1 MLRPNYPIET
11 ERLLLRPLRTD
22 DLEAFHA
29 IHAFADVVRYLY
41 FDSPTL
47 DVARGMLKK
56 RACHV
61 EIQREG
67 DKLLLALEL
76 RGGGGEMIGD
86 VSLTWLSEEHKQG
99 EIGFALHPDQ
109 QGRGLARE
117 AAEAMLHL
125 GFVDL
130 GLHRILG
137 RLDAR
142 NAASA
147 NVLERLG
154 MRREAHILENEFVKG
169 EWTDELL
176 YAMLAREW
184 IAREPIESR

>member
-11 ERLLLRPLRTD
+11 ERLLLRPYRAD
-22 DLEAFHA
+22 DLDAFCA
-29 IHAFADVVRYLY
+29 IHAYPDVVRYLY
-41 FDSPTL
+41 FDSPTREA
-47 DVARGMLKK
+47 ARVMLEKHA
-56 RACHV
+56 RRV
-61 EIQREG
+61 EILREG

-76 RGGGGEMIGD
+76 RDGAVIGD
-86 VSLTWLSEEHKQG
+86 VSLTWLSEAHKQG
-99 EIGFALHPDQ
+99 ELGFVLHPDH
-109 QGRGLARE
+109 QGKGLARE

-125 GFVDL
+125 GFEDL

-147 NVLERLG
+147 KLLERLG

-176 YAMLAREW
+176 YAVLAREW
-184 IAREPIESR
+184 AARGTGKTR

>member
-11 ERLLLRPLRTD
+11 ERLLLRPFRAD
-22 DLEAFHA
+22 DLDAFCA
-29 IHAFADVVRYLY
+29 IHAHPDVVRYLY
-41 FDSPTL
+41 FDSPTREA
-47 DVARGMLKK
+47 ARIMLEK
-56 RACHV
+56 RMRQV

-76 RGGGGEMIGD
+76 RGGAVIGD
-86 VSLTWLSEEHKQG
+86 VSLTWLSEEHRQG
-99 EIGFALHPDQ
+99 EIGFALHADH
-109 QGRGLARE
+109 QGKGLARE

-125 GFVDL
+125 GFEEL

-147 NVLERLG
+147 KLLERLG
-154 MRREAHILENEFVKG
+154 MRREAHIVENEFVKG

-176 YAMLAREW
+176 YAVLAREW
-184 IAREPIESR
+184 AARSTANAH